1 MLLIHGLDICFLCL
15 DQSVLA
21 YGATKISSSFF
32 FLADLNFISLP
43 DQALIQLHL
52 HAGRLPSLFSFPFC
66 FLDKRY

>member
-1 MLLIHGLDICFLCL
+1 MVWTFAFCAWINLYWHMG
-15 DQSVLA
+15 QQKLA
-21 YGATKISSSFF
+21 LPFF